1 MKVDYTLVT
10 PFFIE
15 TVNSASATQL
25 KQLSEDLGISESDKT
40 GIIKWFYTYNGV
52 KGFADKMLTFM
63 AEHPLFDMSRLNQM
77 EHYYCTLDA
86 PVPVTVPTKDTGY
99 RVKQFLEKGIFRITV
114 KESDD
119 AERTY
124 IVTNNRLELQRVLG
138 EDYYRYYESKT
149 IRVTWALNMIARELT
164 SDYNIFPDINHEDIP
179 ITQETYDKLKSCGLI
194 LSKTGMSSVR
204 TYKELCK
211 YLMLLRVKTII
222 ENPDKSNKNYA
233 VVLARN
239 CQAWY
244 NPSDKEVYS
253 YYIELDTSKIVRI
266 DRLSKAPM
274 EVNHSYMDDELGETT
289 YSHLKDWIS
298 MDTEDSKSGSSTN
311 KGNKEAST
319 DRSDKETST
328 DRNCEERVQK
338 EKPSI
343 IDVGYEL
350 LSFLKADFTNAESVE
365 PPSSDLKLKNLLSD
379 GLYQVWNSTGVHYVS
394 SDVSCLNELVGFAE
408 TRVLNLMLQ
417 EKKDL
422 EAWVE
427 VGKTLNS
434 KFKGQ
439 EDIVKHRYE
448 PASMYVSENIMPSY
462 VAGKLRGMCVGE
474 LYYLEV
480 SELIRLSFETGGADE
495 KPTGVNTYE
504 IYLELDSLDTNEYSL
519 NIRFLRLQPLEIKSI
534 KRLY

>member
-1 MKVDYTLVT
+1 MRVDYTLVT
-10 PFFIE
+10 SFFIE
-15 TVNSASATQL
+15 TVNSTSATQL

-63 AEHPLFDMSRLNQM
+63 AEHPLFDMSRLSQM

-86 PVPVTVPTKDTGY
+86 PAPVTVPTKESGY
-99 RVKQFLEKGIFRITV
+99 RVGQLLEKGIFRITV

-119 AERTY
+119 TERTY
-124 IVTNNRLELQRVLG
+124 VVTNNRLELRRVLG
-138 EDYYRYYESKT
+138 EDYYRYYESKNM
-149 IRVTWALNMIARELT
+149 RVTWALNMIAREL
-164 SDYNIFPDINHEDIP
+164 SPDYANDIILPDMYREDIP
-179 ITQETYDKLKSCGLI
+179 ITQETYDKLRSCGLV
-194 LSKTGMSSVR
+194 LSKAGMSSVR

-253 YYIELDTSKIVRI
+253 YYIELDTSKMVRI
-266 DRLSKAPM
+266 DRLSVASV
-274 EVNHSYMDDELGETT
+274 EVNHSYRDDELGETT

-311 KGNKEAST
+311 KGDEEAST
-319 DRSDKETST
+319 NRSG
-328 DRNCEERVQK
+328 EERVQK

-394 SDVSCLNELVGFAE
+394 SDVSCLNKLVGFC
-408 TRVLNLMLQ
+408 RN
-417 EKKDL
+417 
-422 EAWVE
+422 
-427 VGKTLNS
+427 
-434 KFKGQ
+434 
-439 EDIVKHRYE
+439 
-448 PASMYVSENIMPSY
+448 
-462 VAGKLRGMCVGE
+462 
-474 LYYLEV
+474 
-480 SELIRLSFETGGADE
+480 
-495 KPTGVNTYE
+495 
-504 IYLELDSLDTNEYSL
+504 
-519 NIRFLRLQPLEIKSI
+519 
-534 KRLY
+534 

>member
-52 KGFADKMLTFM
+52 KGFADKVLTFM
-63 AEHPLFDMSRLNQM
+63 AEHPLFDMSRLSQM

-99 RVKQFLEKGIFRITV
+99 RVGQLLEKGIFRITV

-119 AERTY
+119 IERTY
-124 IVTNNRLELQRVLG
+124 VVTNNRLELRRVFG
-138 EDYYRYYESKT
+138 EDYYRYYESKNM
-149 IRVTWALNMIARELT
+149 RVTWALNMIAREL
-164 SDYNIFPDINHEDIP
+164 SPDYANDIILPDMYHKDIP
-179 ITQETYDKLKSCGLI
+179 ITQETYDKLKSCGLV
-194 LSKTGMSSVR
+194 LSKAGMSSVR
-204 TYKELCK
+204 TYKELCR
-211 YLMLLRVKTII
+211 YLMLLRVKTIL
-222 ENPDKSNKNYA
+222 ETPNKSDKDYA
-233 VVLARN
+233 VILARN

-274 EVNHSYMDDELGETT
+274 EVNHNYMDDGLWEST
-289 YSHLKDWIS
+289 YTCLKDWIF
-298 MDTEDSKSGSSTN
+298 MNTEGNKSDSST
-311 KGNKEAST
+311 
-319 DRSDKETST
+319 DETST
-328 DRNCEERVQK
+328 DRSSADRSNTDTSSEERVQK

-343 IDVGYEL
+343 IDIGYEL
-350 LSFLKADFTNAESVE
+350 LSFLRADFTNAESVE

-394 SDVSCLNELVGFAE
+394 SDVSCLNKLVGFAE
-408 TRVLNLMLQ
+408 TRVLNLMMQ

-439 EDIVKHRYE
+439 EDIVRHRFE

-474 LYYLEV
+474 LYYLEI
-480 SELIRLSFETGGADE
+480 SEYIRLRLDIGGADE

>member
-15 TVNSASATQL
+15 TVNSASVAQL
-25 KQLSEDLGISESDKT
+25 KQLSEDLGISELDKT

-63 AEHPLFDMSRLNQM
+63 AEHPLFDMSRLSQM
-77 EHYYCTLDA
+77 EHYYCTLKE
-86 PVPVTVPTKDTGY
+86 PVPVPFEGKGY
-99 RVKQFLEKGIFRITV
+99 KVKQFLEKGIFRITV

-149 IRVTWALNMIARELT
+149 IRVTWALNMIAKELT
-164 SDYNIFPDINHEDIP
+164 PDYDIFPDINHEDIP
-179 ITQETYDKLKSCGLI
+179 VTQETYDKLKSCGLI

-253 YYIELDTSKIVRI
+253 YYIELDTSKIVRV
-266 DRLSKAPM
+266 DRLSVASV
-274 EVNHSYMDDELGETT
+274 EVNHSYRDDKLGETT

-298 MDTEDSKSGSSTN
+298 TDTEDSKSGSSTN
-311 KGNKEAST
+311 NDNKEAST

-394 SDVSCLNELVGFAE
+394 SDVSCLNKLVGFAG
-408 TRVLNLMLQ
+408 TRVLNLMMQ
-417 EKKDL
+417 EKKDI
-422 EAWVE
+422 EAWLE
-427 VGKTLNS
+427 VGKILNS

-439 EDIVKHRYE
+439 EDIVRHRYE

>member
-15 TVNSASATQL
+15 TVNSASAAQL
-25 KQLSEDLGISESDKT
+25 KQLSEDLGISETDKV
-40 GIIKWFYTYNGV
+40 GIIKWFYNYNGV

-63 AEHPLFDMSRLNQM
+63 TENSLFDMSRLSQM
-77 EHYYCTLDA
+77 EHYYCTLKE
-86 PVPVTVPTKDTGY
+86 PVSVPFEGKGY
-99 RVKQFLEKGIFRITV
+99 KVKQFLEKGIFRVTV

-119 AERTY
+119 TERTY
-124 IVTNNRLELQRVLG
+124 IVTNNRLELQRVFG

-149 IRVTWALNMIARELT
+149 IRVTWALNMIAKELT
-164 SDYNIFPDINHEDIP
+164 PDYDIFPDINHEDIP
-179 ITQETYDKLKSCGLI
+179 VTQETYDKLKSCGLI

-266 DRLSKAPM
+266 DRLSVASV
-274 EVNHSYMDDELGETT
+274 EVNHSYRDDELGETT

-311 KGNKEAST
+311 KGDEEAST
-319 DRSDKETST
+319 NRSG
-328 DRNCEERVQK
+328 EERVQK

-365 PPSSDLKLKNLLSD
+365 PPSSDLKLWDLLSD
-379 GLYQVWNSTGVHYVS
+379 GLYQVWDSTGVHYVS
-394 SDVSCLNELVGFAE
+394 SNVSCLNKLVGFAE

-439 EDIVKHRYE
+439 EDIVRHRYE

-474 LYYLEV
+474 LYYLEI
-480 SELIRLSFETGGADE
+480 SEYIRLSLDIGGADE
-495 KPTGVNTYE
+495 KSTGVRTYE
-504 IYLELDSLDTNEYSL
+504 IYLDFDSLDTDEYSL
-519 NIRFLRLQPLEIKSI
+519 NIRFLRLQPVEIKSI

>member
-15 TVNSASATQL
+15 TVNSASVAQL
-25 KQLSEDLGISESDKT
+25 KQLSEDLGISETDKT

-63 AEHPLFDMSRLNQM
+63 TEYPLFDMSRLSRM

-86 PVPVTVPTKDTGY
+86 PVPVTVPTKDSGY
-99 RVKQFLEKGIFRITV
+99 RVGQLLEKGIFRITV
-114 KESDD
+114 KESDGT
-119 AERTY
+119 ERTY
-124 IVTNNRLELQRVLG
+124 VVTNNRLELRRVLG
-138 EDYYRYYESKT
+138 EDYYRYYESKNM
-149 IRVTWALNMIARELT
+149 RVTWALNMIAREL
-164 SDYNIFPDINHEDIP
+164 SQDYANNIILPDMYHEDIP
-179 ITQETYDKLKSCGLI
+179 ITQETYDKLKSCGLV
-194 LSKTGMSSVR
+194 LSKAGMSSVK
-204 TYKELCK
+204 TYKELCR
-211 YLMLLRVKTII
+211 YLMLLRVKTIL
-222 ENPDKSNKNYA
+222 ENPKKSDKDYD
-233 VVLARN
+233 VILARN

-266 DRLSKAPM
+266 DRLSKVPM
-274 EVNHSYMDDELGETT
+274 EVNHNYRDDELWEST
-289 YSHLKDWIS
+289 YSSLKDWIF
-298 MDTEDSKSGSSTN
+298 MNTEDSKSDS
-311 KGNKEAST
+311 ST
-319 DRSDKETST
+319 DRSSADRTST
-328 DRNCEERVQK
+328 DRSSTDTSSEERVQK

-365 PPSSDLKLKNLLSD
+365 PPSSDLKLWDLLSD
-379 GLYQVWNSTGVHYVS
+379 GLYQVWDSTGVHYVS
-394 SDVSCLNELVGFAE
+394 SNVSCLNKLVGFAE

-439 EDIVKHRYE
+439 EDIVRHRYE

-474 LYYLEV
+474 LYYLEI
-480 SELIRLSFETGGADE
+480 SEYIRLSLDIGGADE
-495 KPTGVNTYE
+495 KSTGVRTYE
-504 IYLELDSLDTNEYSL
+504 IYLDFDSLDTDEYSL
-519 NIRFLRLQPLEIKSI
+519 NIRFLRLQSVEIKSI

>member
-1 MKVDYTLVT
+1 MV
-10 PFFIE
+10 
-15 TVNSASATQL
+15 
-25 KQLSEDLGISESDKT
+25 
-40 GIIKWFYTYNGV
+40 
-52 KGFADKMLTFM
+52 TFM
-63 AEHPLFDMSRLNQM
+63 AEHPLFDMSRLSQM

-99 RVKQFLEKGIFRITV
+99 RVRQLLEKGIFRITV

-119 AERTY
+119 TERTY
-124 IVTNNRLELQRVLG
+124 VVTNNRLELKRVLG
-138 EDYYRYYESKT
+138 EDYCRYYESKNM
-149 IRVTWALNMIARELT
+149 RVTWALNMIAREL
-164 SDYNIFPDINHEDIP
+164 SQDYANNIILPDMYHEDIP
-179 ITQETYDKLKSCGLI
+179 ITQETYDKLRSCGLV
-194 LSKTGMSSVR
+194 LSKAGMSSVR
-204 TYKELCK
+204 TYKELCS
-211 YLMLLRVKTII
+211 YLMLLRVKTIL
-222 ENPDKSNKNYA
+222 ENPKKSDKDYDLI
-233 VVLARN
+233 LARN

-244 NPSDKEVYS
+244 NPSDKGVYS

-274 EVNHSYMDDELGETT
+274 EVNHNYRDDELWEST
-289 YSHLKDWIS
+289 YSSLKDWIF
-298 MDTEDSKSGSSTN
+298 MNTEDSKSDSSTSRTSKDN
-311 KGNKEAST
+311 TST
-319 DRSDKETST
+319 DGTST
-328 DRNCEERVQK
+328 DRTSTDMSNEEKVQK

-394 SDVSCLNELVGFAE
+394 SDVSCLNKLVGFAE

-439 EDIVKHRYE
+439 EDIVRHRYE

-474 LYYLEV
+474 LYYLEI
-480 SELIRLSFETGGADE
+480 SEYIRLSLDMGGADE